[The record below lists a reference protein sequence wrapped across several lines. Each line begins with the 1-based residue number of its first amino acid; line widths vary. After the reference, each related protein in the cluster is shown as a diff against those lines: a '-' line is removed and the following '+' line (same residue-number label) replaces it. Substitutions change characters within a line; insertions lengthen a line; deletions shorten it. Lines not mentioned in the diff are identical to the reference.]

1 MYIKCFHAEKS
12 YGILERSVLGINTYP
27 KVTAKPLLIEAIMSS
42 KELKE
47 FEHTL
52 ELGEGCHLLEVLL
65 D

>member
-1 MYIKCFHAEKS
+1 M
-12 YGILERSVLGINTYP
+12 LGINTNP

-52 ELGEGCHLLEVLL
+52 KLRKSCHLLEVLL